1 MATKQRL
8 RRLIVGLLVLLTC
21 LSAVV
26 ATVAIWARA
35 TALNTDRWTRLAEEV
50 ISEPEVVD
58 ALSARLSTSIVNGLQ
73 VEDRIRTALAGA
85 ERLPAQAT
93 VLAQPLTERIQDF
106 LESRIAG
113 FLRSDTGHDL
123 WIRINRAVHERV
135 VSLLRGET
143 RPGVTV
149 EGGTVTL
156 NTTVIINRVLA
167 GTEDLVSDILG
178 RPVTL
183 PSAEELEASG
193 GPDQARA
200 LLEERLGVD
209 LPESFG
215 ELVVFRSD
223 RLEAAQDAVRLV
235 DRFIVLI
242 LVFTLLLV
250 VASLVFSVNR
260 RRTLV
265 QLGIGVLL
273 GAIVARLA
281 IRAVENAIVE
291 GASSRSRGALREVMG
306 NVFSGLVDL
315 TTFLVV
321 AGIVVGVAAYLAGR
335 PAWLVRLGDRARTP
349 TASARLQR
357 IGRWARDHSDGLRFG
372 GVVAAL
378 VVLYLVDLS
387 WLSVLVI
394 LVLLVAYQLAVSAL
408 LSLPSQES
416 EQAEDLQVQ
425 PDQR

>member
-1 MATKQRL
+1 MATGHRL
-8 RRLIVGLLVLLTC
+8 RRLIVGLLIVLTC
-21 LSAVV
+21 LTAVV

-50 ISEPEVVD
+50 IREPEVVD
-58 ALSARLSTSIVNGLQ
+58 ALSARLSTSIVDGLQ

-106 LESRIAG
+106 LEARIAG
-113 FLRSDTGHDL
+113 FLASDAGQDL
-123 WIRINRAVHERV
+123 WIRLNRAVHERV
-135 VSLLRGET
+135 VALLRGET

-167 GTEDLVSDILG
+167 GTEDLVSDIIG
-178 RPVTL
+178 RPVNL

-209 LPESFG
+209 LPENFG

-242 LVFTLLLV
+242 LVITLLLV

-281 IRAVENAIVE
+281 VRAVENAIVE
-291 GASSRSRGALREVMG
+291 GASSRSRGSLQEVVG
-306 NVFSGLVDL
+306 IVFSGLVDL
-315 TTFLVV
+315 TAFLVV
-321 AGIVVGVAAYLAGR
+321 AGIVLGVAAYLAGR

-349 TASARLQR
+349 ATSARLQR
-357 IGRWARDHSDGLRFG
+357 LGRWARDHSDGLRFG

-408 LSLPSQES
+408 LSLPSQEG
-416 EQAEDLQVQ
+416 EQPEDLQVQ
-425 PDQR
+425 PDKG

>member
-1 MATKQRL
+1 MATGHRL
-8 RRLIVGLLVLLTC
+8 RRLIVGLLIVLTC
-21 LSAVV
+21 LTAVV

-50 ISEPEVVD
+50 IREPEVVD
-58 ALSARLSTSIVNGLQ
+58 ALSARLSTSIVDGLQ

-106 LESRIAG
+106 LEARIAG
-113 FLRSDTGHDL
+113 FLASDAGQDL
-123 WIRINRAVHERV
+123 WVRLNRAVHERV
-135 VSLLRGET
+135 VALLRGET

-167 GTEDLVSDILG
+167 GTEDLVSDIIG

-209 LPESFG
+209 LPENFG

-242 LVFTLLLV
+242 LVITLLLV

-281 IRAVENAIVE
+281 VRAVENAIVE
-291 GASSRSRGALREVMG
+291 GASSRSRGSLQEVVG
-306 NVFSGLVDL
+306 IVFSGLVDL
-315 TTFLVV
+315 TAFLVV
-321 AGIVVGVAAYLAGR
+321 AGIVLGVAAYLAGR

-349 TASARLQR
+349 ATSARLQR
-357 IGRWARDHSDGLRFG
+357 LGRWARDHSDGLRFG

-408 LSLPSQES
+408 LSLPSQEG
-416 EQAEDLQVQ
+416 EQPEDLQVQ
-425 PDQR
+425 PDKG